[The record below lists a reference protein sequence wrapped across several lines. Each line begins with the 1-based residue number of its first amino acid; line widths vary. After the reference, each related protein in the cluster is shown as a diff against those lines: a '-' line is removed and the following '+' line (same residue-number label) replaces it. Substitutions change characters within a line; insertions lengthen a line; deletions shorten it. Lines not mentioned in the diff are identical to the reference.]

1 MALRRLRAEKII
13 VYQNIKDDKFRLYN
27 TIKWPKKY
35 LQISL
40 VMQADSE
47 KLLFIDVKM
56 VARYICCG
64 ISLWCFGCWKSSWVF
79 AKNFSLRLCVLSN
92 DDFVITKRIFC
103 LSNFAFYG
111 VSHTR
116 RCMINFFPMLS
127 FKTCFCICLF
137 YINWFWK
144 AHTHERRHVH
154 AVKCALLLRLLAKFN
169 SKFTIIFSL
178 FILV

>member
-1 MALRRLRAEKII
+1 MINFAYITPLSDLKNICRSRSWCKLTVKNCYLLTWKWLLAIYAVEFHYDVLDVEK
-13 VYQNIKDDKFRLYN
+13 VLECL
-27 TIKWPKKY
+27 PKT
-35 LQISL
+35 
-40 VMQADSE
+40 
-47 KLLFIDVKM
+47 F
-56 VARYICCG
+56 
-64 ISLWCFGCWKSSWVF
+64 
-79 AKNFSLRLCVLSN
+79 LCAFVCSRN

-103 LSNFAFYG
+103 LSNFFFYG
-111 VSHTR
+111 MSHTR

>member
-79 AKNFSLRLCVLSN
+79 AKNFSLRLCVLSKWWLCDN
-92 DDFVITKRIFC
+92 KKNILSFQFC
-103 LSNFAFYG
+103 LLRCVTHSSLYDKLLPY
-111 VSHTR
+111 VVLQDVLLYLPLLYKLILKSPHTWK
-116 RCMINFFPMLS
+116 
-127 FKTCFCICLF
+127 KTRSCCEVCL
-137 YINWFWK
+137 IVE
-144 AHTHERRHVH
+144 AS
-154 AVKCALLLRLLAKFN
+154 C
-169 SKFTIIFSL
+169 
-178 FILV
+178 